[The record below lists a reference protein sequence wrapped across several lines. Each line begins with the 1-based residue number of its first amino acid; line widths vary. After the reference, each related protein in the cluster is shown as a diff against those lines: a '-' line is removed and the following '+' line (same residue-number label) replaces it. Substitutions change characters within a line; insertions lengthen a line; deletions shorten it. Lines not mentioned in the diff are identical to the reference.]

1 MSRDERVALYA
12 EHMPRAAAERIVDLE
27 ARCDAFARRVD
38 AVERRVADLT
48 REDNPR

>member
-1 MSRDERVALYA
+1 MSREERVSLYA

-38 AVERRVADLT
+38 ALEHRLNNMDGDR
-48 REDNPR
+48 